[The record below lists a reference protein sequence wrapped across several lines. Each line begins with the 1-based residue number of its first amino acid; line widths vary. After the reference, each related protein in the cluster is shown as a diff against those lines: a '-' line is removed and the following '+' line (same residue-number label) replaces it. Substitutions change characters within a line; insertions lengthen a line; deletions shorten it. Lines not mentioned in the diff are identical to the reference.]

1 MVTRILLVMDVEK
14 AVIPAAGFGT
24 RFLPVTKAQPKE
36 MMPVLDK
43 PTIQYVVEE
52 AIDSGLDD
60 ILIITGRG
68 KQSIERHFD
77 KSYELEEELKTAG
90 KEARLDRVREISDLA
105 DIHYVRQK
113 ERDGLGD
120 AVCYASKHVGD
131 EPFALLLGDTIVK
144 SDVPCTENLIRYAEK
159 YDESVLSLERVPWE
173 RVPSYGVADIP
184 DGPNTTDGFPVSD
197 FVEKPA
203 REDAPSN
210 LAITGRYVLT
220 PEIFEALAETDAGVG
235 GELQLTDAIR
245 KLPAV
250 RGVELR
256 GDRYDIGNIP
266 DWLRA
271 NIQMALTHDDG
282 EMNEAVENLIREQ
295 LDD

>member
-1 MVTRILLVMDVEK
+1 MEVTK

-52 AIDSGLDD
+52 AIDAGIDD

-68 KQSIERHFD
+68 KQPIERHFD
-77 KSYELEEELKTAG
+77 KSYELERELEATG
-90 KEARLDRVREISDLA
+90 KADRLTRIREITELC

-113 ERDGLGD
+113 ERNGLGD
-120 AVCYASKHVGD
+120 AVLYARKHV
-131 EPFALLLGDTIVK
+131 EEQPFALLLGDTIVK
-144 SDVPCTENLIRYAEK
+144 SDVPCIERLITQAEQ
-159 YDESVLSLERVPWE
+159 YEESMISIEEVPWE
-173 RVPSYGVADIP
+173 NVSAYGIADINEA
-184 DGPNTTDGFPVSD
+184 DRTEDAYPVAD
-197 FVEKPA
+197 FVEKPS

-210 LAITGRYVLT
+210 LAMTGRYVLT
-220 PEIFEALAETDAGVG
+220 PEIFDLLEAVEPGVS
-235 GELQLTDAIR
+235 GEIQITDAIR
-245 KLPAV
+245 ELSAV
-250 RGVELR
+250 RGVELE

-271 NIQMALTHDDG
+271 NIEMALSHDDG
-282 EMNEAVENLIREQ
+282 EMNETVQALIGSEMNE
-295 LDD
+295 